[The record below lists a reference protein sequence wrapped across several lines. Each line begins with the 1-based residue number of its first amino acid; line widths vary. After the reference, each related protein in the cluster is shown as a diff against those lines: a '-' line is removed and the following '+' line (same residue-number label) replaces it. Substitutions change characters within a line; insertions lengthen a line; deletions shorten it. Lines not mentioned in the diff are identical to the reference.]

1 MPLFPLFTD
10 LQGRE
15 VLVVGGG
22 EVATRKIHALL
33 RAGARV
39 LIYARELAPPL
50 QALAVAGHLQR
61 LEGDAVD
68 PAWIER
74 AWLVVAAT
82 DDHVLNREV
91 AGMAEAAKRWI
102 NVVDDAELSSY
113 QVPAVVDREPITIAI
128 SSAGAAPMLA
138 RQLREQLEA
147 EIDPSIGELA
157 RLFARH
163 RGRIRERLPLMR
175 ERRDWFER
183 ILAGDIPVLLRAGNA
198 DAAEQ
203 AFKDALDEG
212 GTSRVRG
219 SVALVGC
226 GDGDPGLLALRALRL
241 LNQADLVLVGDG
253 VAQAIVDMARRDAA
267 MQPLPSAEDLS
278 EVLSA
283 HVEAGRRVV
292 CLRPGSGFTDAAG
305 RVLRTTLHEPQP
317 MAASAHFDLGQHRE
331 REVQDRHR
339 PSLLAHRRADAR
351 RGALRRADARGALAG
366 RSRPAGRRSRACAPR
381 CSARWP

>member
-1 MPLFPLFTD
+1 MPLFPLFVD
-10 LQGRE
+10 LGGRE

-22 EVATRKIHALL
+22 EVATRKIQTLL

-39 LIYARELAPPL
+39 LVHAHALAPSL
-50 QALAVAGHLQR
+50 AALVAEGRLQR
-61 LEGDAVD
+61 LHGDAVD
-68 PAWIER
+68 PHWIER

-82 DDHVLNREV
+82 DDHALNRAIAEQ
-91 AGMAEAAKRWI
+91 AGAAKRWI

-138 RQLREQLEA
+138 RHLRERLEA
-147 EIDPSIGELA
+147 ELDPTIGTLA
-157 RLFARH
+157 GLFARH
-163 RGRIRERLPLMR
+163 RGRIRQRLPAMR

-183 ILAGDIPVLLRAGNA
+183 ILAGNIPAFLRAGNL
-198 DAAEQ
+198 DAAEH
-203 AFKDALDEG
+203 AFEAALAEG
-212 GTSRVRG
+212 GTPRLAG

-267 MQPLPSAEDLS
+267 MEPLSPVDELAD
-278 EVLSA
+278 VLSR

-292 CLRPGSGFTDAAG
+292 CLRPGSGFTDTAG
-305 RVLRTTLHEPQP
+305 RALH
-317 MAASAHFDLGQHRE
+317 AA
-331 REVQDRHR
+331 
-339 PSLLAHRRADAR
+339 LA
-351 RGALRRADARGALAG
+351 ARGH
-366 RSRPAGRRSRACAPR
+366 ACETLPGAV
-381 CSARWP
+381 WPDDTAT

>member
-1 MPLFPLFTD
+1 MPLFPVFVD
-10 LQGRE
+10 LRDRE

-22 EVATRKIHALL
+22 DVATRKIQALL

-39 LIYARELAPPL
+39 LVHARELSPAL
-50 QALAVAGHLQR
+50 QALAAQGGLER

-68 PAWIER
+68 PRWIER

-82 DDHVLNREV
+82 DDHALNRTL
-91 AGMAEAAKRWI
+91 AAQATAAKRWI
-102 NVVDDAELSSY
+102 NVVDDAELSTY

-138 RQLREQLEA
+138 RHLRERLEA
-147 EIDPSIGELA
+147 ELDPTLGTLA

-163 RGRIRERLPLMR
+163 RGRIRQRLPAMR

-183 ILAGDIPVLLRAGNA
+183 ILAGDIPAFLRAGNMG
-198 DAAEQ
+198 AAEH
-203 AFKDALDEG
+203 AFEAALADG
-212 GTSRVRG
+212 GTPRVAG

-267 MQPLPSAEDLS
+267 MQPLPASDELAA
-278 EVLSA
+278 VLSR

-305 RVLRTTLHEPQP
+305 RAVHAALGERGHACETLP
-317 MAASAHFDLGQHRE
+317 
-331 REVQDRHR
+331 
-339 PSLLAHRRADAR
+339 
-351 RGALRRADARGALAG
+351 GAI
-366 RSRPAGRRSRACAPR
+366 
-381 CSARWP
+381 WPEA

>member
-138 RQLREQLEA
+138 RQLRERLEA

-175 ERRDWFER
+175 DRRDWFER

-253 VAQAIVDMARRDAA
+253 VAQAIVDIARRDAA

-305 RVLRTTLHEPQP
+305 RVLRTTLHERGHACETLPG
-317 MAASAHFDLGQHRE
+317 AAW
-331 REVQDRHR
+331 
-339 PSLLAHRRADAR
+339 PSD
-351 RGALRRADARGALAG
+351 
-366 RSRPAGRRSRACAPR
+366 
-381 CSARWP
+381 

>member
-1 MPLFPLFTD
+1 
-10 LQGRE
+10 
-15 VLVVGGG
+15 V
-22 EVATRKIHALL
+22 
-33 RAGARV
+33 
-39 LIYARELAPPL
+39 
-50 QALAVAGHLQR
+50 AVAGHLQR

-241 LNQADLVLVGDG
+241 LNQADLVLVGDSASNGQSSSRPSVASRSTGTARRSGFQRG
-253 VAQAIVDMARRDAA
+253 VAVDEHA
-267 MQPLPSAEDLS
+267 
-278 EVLSA
+278 
-283 HVEAGRRVV
+283 VEIR
-292 CLRPGSGFTDAAG
+292 
-305 RVLRTTLHEPQP
+305 
-317 MAASAHFDLGQHRE
+317 
-331 REVQDRHR
+331 
-339 PSLLAHRRADAR
+339 RRA
-351 RGALRRADARGALAG
+351 
-366 RSRPAGRRSRACAPR
+366 PASTS
-381 CSARWP
+381 SARSHRWQSSRW